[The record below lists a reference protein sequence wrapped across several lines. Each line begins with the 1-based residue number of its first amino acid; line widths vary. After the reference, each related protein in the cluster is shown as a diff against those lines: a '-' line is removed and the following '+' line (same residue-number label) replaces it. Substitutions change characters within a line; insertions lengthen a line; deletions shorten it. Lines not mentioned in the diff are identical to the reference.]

1 MAPFGALLLVAGCG
15 GGDLTLPTQTTPT
28 AIARVQ
34 GDGQT
39 GTAGQPLADSL
50 TVQVTDFEG
59 NPVSGQRVAFVLG
72 ADVPGAE
79 ISPDTATTGS
89 EGIAAARWV
98 LGSTSGLQSVIAR
111 VVGLDQLAVTFEAT
125 VAAGGAARIEGVS
138 GDAQSAPSSTSLSDS
153 LVVRVLDG
161 PGNPVAGVTVEW
173 SAAQGSVNPASVV
186 TGPDGRAATFRI
198 LGPTTGTQTT
208 TATSAGLVG
217 SPVTFT
223 STAVA
228 GGTDRLVKV
237 SGDNQRAPARS
248 ELPNPLVVRLVD
260 GGGNGIPNRAVTW
273 LVGVGGGSVSSGTS
287 NTDGQGEATVR
298 WTLGSGA
305 VTNTLNAVVSGVGVI
320 GFTAVA
326 TGGGGG
332 GGAAPARIAFKVQP
346 SDTKKRDRIS
356 PAVEVVVLDQGGHQ
370 VTSGDLEIKLEL
382 TGDGD
387 GNLKGHKSQRTH
399 SGVATFSDLKVD
411 KEGDYRLR
419 ATADGV
425 PSVESDGFHV
435 RGDHGD

>member
-1 MAPFGALLLVAGCG
+1 
-15 GGDLTLPTQTTPT
+15 
-28 AIARVQ
+28 VQ

-79 ISPDTATTGS
+79 ISPDTARTGS
-89 EGIAAARWV
+89 DGIAAARWV

-138 GDAQSAPSSTSLSDS
+138 GDGQSAPVGTSLSDS
-153 LVVRVLDG
+153 LVARVLDG
-161 PGNPVAGVTVEW
+161 SGNPVAGATVEW
-173 SAAQGSVNPASVV
+173 SAAQGSVDPVSVV
-186 TGPDGRAATFRI
+186 TGSDGRAATFRI

-208 TATSAGLVG
+208 TATSAGLSG

-223 STAVA
+223 STAGP
-228 GGTDRLVKV
+228 GGADRLVKV
-237 SGDNQRAPARS
+237 SGDNQRAPAGS
-248 ELPNPLVVRLVD
+248 ELSNPLVVRLVD
-260 GGGNGIPNRAVTW
+260 GGGNGIPDRAVTW
-273 LVGVGGGSVSSGTS
+273 LVGVGGGSVSATTT

-326 TGGGGG
+326 TSGGGGG
-332 GGAAPARIAFKVQP
+332 VQPAQLTFKVQP
-346 SDTKKRDRIS
+346 SDTKKKDRIS
-356 PAVEVVVLDQGGHQ
+356 PAVEVVVLDRDGHQ

-382 TGDGD
+382 TGDGE
-387 GNLKGHKSQRTH
+387 GNLKGHKTQRTH

-419 ATADGV
+419 AVADGL
-425 PSVESDGFHV
+425 PSVESDRFEV
-435 RGDHGD
+435 KDH